1 MVPGLGRGGN
11 HRQVDERE
19 QPDPPPPGG
28 ERTLE
33 ELEAAEDLNQPT
45 QELVQAEQAADA
57 DEADA

>member
-33 ELEAAEDLNQPT
+33 ELEAAEDRDETP
-45 QELVQAEQAADA
+45 QELVRAEQTRNEED
-57 DEADA
+57 D